1 MTPFSSHC
9 GSPFD
14 DALFQHA
21 LIVPGKQVF
30 IDRNR
35 FAALLPEAGEA
46 ALRNVR
52 ILTPDKTEM
61 MRYTF
66 Y

>member
-21 LIVPGKQVF
+21 LIVGKQVF

-46 ALRNVR
+46 ELRNVR

-61 MRYTF
+61 MHYIF